1 MLLLLSVSVSL
12 TVSQR
17 CHRECKQRIASSQ
30 PLPAVFDLDKVQCQ
44 TECVCL
50 QVSCLQ
56 CKSAVGLDV
65 HVQHD
70 CALTA
75 DAARRKLEEVL
86 TLAGMLTCPKCNTS
100 IIKESGCNHMT
111 CGKCR
116 THLCLL
122 CCAVIADAGSQQNP
136 YQHFNAA
143 GNQCW
148 AFDNAS
154 TGQTGDAAVQR
165 RQIIAAN
172 KYIASL
178 EPSMA
183 LQVIENNIL
192 LRDFPDG
199 SILLPA
205 Q

>member
-1 MLLLLSVSVSL
+1 MLLLLPVSVSL

-17 CHRECKQRIASSQ
+17 CHRESKQRTVASQ
-30 PLPAVFDLDKVQCQ
+30 PLPAVFDLDKVQRQ

-56 CKSAVGLDV
+56 CKAAVGLDV

-70 CALTA
+70 CALTV

-86 TLAGMLTCPKCNTS
+86 TQAGMLTCPKCNTS

-116 THLCLL
+116 TRLL
-122 CCAVIADAGSQQNP
+122 CCAVIADANP
-136 YQHFNAA
+136 YQHFYAA
-143 GNQCW
+143 GSQCW
-148 AFDNAS
+148 VFDIAS
-154 TGQTGDAAVQR
+154 TGQTADAAVQR
-165 RQIIAAN
+165 RQIIATN

-178 EPSMA
+178 KPSMA